1 MVEVVKKEN
10 KSRLLGCDASRLLSH
25 HVTMDQIFVV
35 PFSNSSC
42 LFFSSVHFFAA
53 LP

>member
-25 HVTMDQIFVV
+25 HVTRYQIFVV
-35 PFSNSSC
+35 PFSNSSR
-42 LFFSSVHFFAA
+42 LFFSTVHFFAA